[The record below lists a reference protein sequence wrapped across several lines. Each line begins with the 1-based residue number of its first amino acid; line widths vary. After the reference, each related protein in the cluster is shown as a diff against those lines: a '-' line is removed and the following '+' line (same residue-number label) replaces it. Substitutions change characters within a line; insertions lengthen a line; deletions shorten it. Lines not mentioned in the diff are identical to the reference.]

1 MDYMKFFVMKNFA
14 NLVIMSR
21 IQYRMG
27 DALSMTI
34 FSTSSFNK
42 LGVPPGAPPK
52 QQPDYHRLD
61 TLLSIDNQQAVQ
73 LQQQPLEESSASA
86 ARKFLIRLHDQQGYD
101 STPSY
106 GTVDKLSQEGS
117 ASAYCA
123 QSASTNTPISAR
135 YRSKPAALNRY
146 GQTTQLIHPS

>member
-52 QQPDYHRLD
+52 RQPDYHRLD

-73 LQQQPLEESSASA
+73 LQQQPLEE
-86 ARKFLIRLHDQQGYD
+86 LLHRLGYD

-106 GTVDKLSQEGS
+106 GTVNKLSQEGS

-123 QSASTNTPISAR
+123 QSASTNTPISGTGANLR
-135 YRSKPAALNRY
+135 L
-146 GQTTQLIHPS
+146 

>member
-1 MDYMKFFVMKNFA
+1 
-14 NLVIMSR
+14 MSR

-86 ARKFLIRLHDQQGYD
+86 GRISYITMTTHFLIRTIMPYH
-101 STPSY
+101 
-106 GTVDKLSQEGS
+106 
-117 ASAYCA
+117 AAYWKNYLE
-123 QSASTNTPISAR
+123 TNE
-135 YRSKPAALNRY
+135 Y
-146 GQTTQLIHPS
+146 